1 MLEDARSSEAA
12 VLFLTSKYASGT
24 FLNLGFCTAL
34 SHLALVILLAL
45 YLLYSLM

>member
-1 MLEDARSSEAA
+1 MLEDVHGSEAA
-12 VLFLTSKYASGT
+12 VLFLTSKCASGT
-24 FLNLGFCTAL
+24 FLILGFYTAL